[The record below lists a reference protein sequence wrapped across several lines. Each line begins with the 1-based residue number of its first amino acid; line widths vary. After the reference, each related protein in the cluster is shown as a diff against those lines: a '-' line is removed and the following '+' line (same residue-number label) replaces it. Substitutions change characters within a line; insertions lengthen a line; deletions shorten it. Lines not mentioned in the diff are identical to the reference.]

1 MVVRWRYL
9 VLALWLI
16 GALAGLVGYH
26 QLGQR
31 LTTSLAVPDSPSAK
45 ADAILIHRFGENI
58 EGAITVVVP
67 HLPTSRADRVAEARL
82 ARAIARVPSLHV
94 VEEQALGGLLLT
106 DLESRDSLNQ
116 ATTAVASLRAALVQ
130 ADLPTALVTGPAALQ
145 ADVTPILRGDLA
157 RGELLALG
165 AALVL
170 LVGVLGFSLAV
181 LLPFLVA
188 GATTAVALGVVDLL
202 AGHLLMVLY
211 VPNVVAL
218 IGLGLAIDYSLLM
231 VHRFRAEL
239 ARRSD
244 ADAIL
249 ATMDSAGR
257 TVVLSGAVVAI
268 GLATMLLVPVPL
280 VRSLGAAGLVV
291 PLVALVAALTL
302 QPALLSVVGRR
313 GVATHGPRGLLEP
326 RDPSSGVF
334 ARLAR
339 SVVAH
344 PRTVLASALL
354 GLGVIAGASAG
365 LSLTPGSLTA
375 IPPSM
380 PSARAIAL
388 VDRTV
393 GPGILTPLEVLIDT
407 GRAHGASAP
416 NEVAARVALETT
428 LLHTPGVEVVAADS
442 TWPFVDHGDRYA
454 RILVVSQGELG
465 SPVTQRLV
473 HVVRAAAATARFPR
487 GTSLVVG
494 GAPAQGVDFLTAIYG
509 VFPWLVL
516 AALLLAFLALARAVR
531 SVLAALIA
539 ICLDLVSVAVAYGVL
554 VWLFRLGLGAD
565 LFGTYRVSQVEGWV
579 PVFIFAVLSGLSM
592 DYEVFI
598 LARIREAHD
607 LGLANRAAIVEGLAT
622 TGGVVTSA
630 AVIMVAALA
639 GFIAGHVA
647 GLQELG
653 AGLAIGV
660 LVDATVVR
668 SLLLPSLLALA
679 GEHLWRDN
687 VSLSVNFVPD
697 GGCAEPR

>member
-1 MVVRWRYL
+1 MLARWTRSVVRWRYL
-9 VLALWLI
+9 ILALWLV
-16 GALAGLVGYH
+16 GALAGLAGYH
-26 QLGQR
+26 QLGSR
-31 LTTSLAVPDSPSAK
+31 LTTSLAVPGSASARADS
-45 ADAILIHRFGENI
+45 ILINRFGENI

-67 HLPTSRADRVAEARL
+67 HLPTARADRVAEARL

-116 ATTAVASLRAALVQ
+116 ATGAVASLRAALVQ

-170 LVGVLGFSLAV
+170 LIGVLGFSLAV
-181 LLPFLVA
+181 LIPFLVA
-188 GATTAVALGVVDLL
+188 GATVAVALGVVDLL
-202 AGHLLMVLY
+202 AGNILMVLY

-239 ARRSD
+239 ARSTDAD
-244 ADAIL
+244 ADAIVT
-249 ATMDSAGR
+249 TMASAGR
-257 TVVLSGAVVAI
+257 TVVLSGGVVAI
-268 GLATMLLVPVPL
+268 GLATMLVVPVPL

-302 QPALLSVVGRR
+302 QPALLNVVGRR

-326 RDPSSGVF
+326 RDPGNGTF

-339 SVVAH
+339 RVVAH

-354 GLGVIAGASAG
+354 GLGIIAGASAG

-407 GRAHGASAP
+407 GRADGARAA

-428 LLHTPGVEVVAADS
+428 LLRTPGVEVVAADS
-442 TWPFVDHGDRYA
+442 IWPFVDHTDRYA

-473 HVVRAAAATARFPR
+473 HVVRAEAAAARFPR
-487 GTSLVVG
+487 GTTLVVG

-516 AALLLAFLALARAVR
+516 AALLLAFLALAKAVR

-539 ICLDLVSVAVAYGVL
+539 IVLDLVSVAVAYGVL
-554 VWLFRLGLGAD
+554 VWLFRLGLGNN

-579 PVFIFAVLSGLSM
+579 PVFIFAVLFGLSM

-607 LGLANRAAIVEGLAT
+607 HGLANRAAIVEGLAT

-639 GFIAGHVA
+639 GFVTGHVA

-679 GEHLWRDN
+679 GDRLWRRD
-687 VSLSVNFVPD
+687 
-697 GGCAEPR
+697 

>member
-1 MVVRWRYL
+1 MLAHWTRSVVRWRYL
-9 VLALWLI
+9 VLALWLV
-16 GALAGLVGYH
+16 GALAGLLGYH

-31 LTTSLAVPDSPSAK
+31 LTTSLAVPGSASARADS
-45 ADAILIHRFGENI
+45 ILINRFGENI

-82 ARAIARVPSLHV
+82 ARAIASVPTLHV

-116 ATTAVASLRAALVQ
+116 ATTAVASLRAALQRV
-130 ADLPTALVTGPAALQ
+130 DLPTALVTGPAALQ
-145 ADVTPILRGDLA
+145 ADVTPILRSDLA

-170 LVGVLGFSLAV
+170 LIGVLGFSLAV
-181 LLPFLVA
+181 LIPFLVA
-188 GATTAVALGVVDLL
+188 GATVAVALGVVDLL
-202 AGHLLMVLY
+202 AGHILMVLY

-231 VHRFRAEL
+231 VHRFRTEL

-244 ADAIL
+244 ADAIV
-249 ATMDSAGR
+249 ATMGSAGR
-257 TVVLSGAVVAI
+257 TVVISGGIVAI
-268 GLATMLLVPVPL
+268 GLATMLVVPVPL

-302 QPALLSVVGRR
+302 QPALLSVAGRR

-326 RDPSSGVF
+326 RDPGNGAF

-339 SVVAH
+339 RVVAH
-344 PRTVLASALL
+344 PRAVLASALL

-388 VDRTV
+388 VDRSV

-407 GRAHGASAP
+407 GRAHGASAA

-428 LLHTPGVEVVAADS
+428 LLRTPGVEVVAADS
-442 TWPFVDHGDRYA
+442 VWPFVDHRDRYA

-473 HVVRAAAATARFPR
+473 HVVRAAAAAARFPR
-487 GTSLVVG
+487 GTTLVVG

-539 ICLDLVSVAVAYGVL
+539 IGLDLVSVAVAYGVL

-565 LFGTYRVSQVEGWV
+565 LFGTYRVTQIEGWV
-579 PVFIFAVLSGLSM
+579 PVFIFAVLFGLSM

-607 LGLANRAAIVEGLAT
+607 LGLANHAAIVEGLAT

-630 AVIMVAALA
+630 AVIMVGALA
-639 GFIAGHVA
+639 GFVTGHVA

-668 SLLLPSLLALA
+668 SLLLPSLLALGGDRLWL
-679 GEHLWRDN
+679 GER
-687 VSLSVNFVPD
+687 
-697 GGCAEPR
+697 PRHR

>member
-16 GALAGLVGYH
+16 GALVGLVGYH

-67 HLPTSRADRVAEARL
+67 HLPTSHADRVAEARL

-239 ARRSD
+239 ARSSD

-249 ATMDSAGR
+249 ATMGSAGR

-339 SVVAH
+339 TVVAH

-428 LLHTPGVEVVAADS
+428 LLRTPGVEVVAADS

-473 HVVRAAAATARFPR
+473 HVVRAAAATTRFPR

-554 VWLFRLGLGAD
+554 VWFFRLGLGAD

-579 PVFIFAVLSGLSM
+579 PVFIFAVLFGLSM

-607 LGLANRAAIVEGLAT
+607 LGFANRAAIVEGLAT

-668 SLLLPSLLALA
+668 SLLLPSLLAIA
-679 GEHLWRDN
+679 GDHLWRD
-687 VSLSVNFVPD
+687 
-697 GGCAEPR
+697 EPARHE

>member
-1 MVVRWRYL
+1 MLARWTRSVVRWRYL
-9 VLALWLI
+9 VLALWLV
-16 GALAGLVGYH
+16 GAFAGLAGYH
-26 QLGQR
+26 QLGSR
-31 LTTSLAVPDSPSAK
+31 LTTSLAVPGSASARADS
-45 ADAILIHRFGENI
+45 ILINRFGENI

-67 HLPTSRADRVAEARL
+67 HLPTARADRVAEARL

-116 ATTAVASLRAALVQ
+116 ATGAVASLRAALVQ

-170 LVGVLGFSLAV
+170 LIGVLGFSLAV
-181 LLPFLVA
+181 LIPFLVA
-188 GATTAVALGVVDLL
+188 GATVAVALGVVDLL
-202 AGHLLMVLY
+202 AGNILMVLY

-239 ARRSD
+239 ARSSD
-244 ADAIL
+244 ADAIVT
-249 ATMDSAGR
+249 TMASAGR
-257 TVVLSGAVVAI
+257 TVVLSGGVVAI
-268 GLATMLLVPVPL
+268 GLATMLVVPVPL

-326 RDPSSGVF
+326 RDPGNGTF

-339 SVVAH
+339 TVVAH

-354 GLGVIAGASAG
+354 GLGIIAGASAG

-388 VDRTV
+388 VDHTV

-407 GRAHGASAP
+407 GRAGGARAA
-416 NEVAARVALETT
+416 NEVTARVALEST
-428 LLHTPGVEVVAADS
+428 LLRTPGVEVVAADS
-442 TWPFVDHGDRYA
+442 VWPFVDHTDRYA

-473 HVVRAAAATARFPR
+473 HVVRAEAAAARFPR
-487 GTSLVVG
+487 GTTLVVG

-516 AALLLAFLALARAVR
+516 AALLLAFLALAKAVQ

-539 ICLDLVSVAVAYGVL
+539 IVLDLVSVAVAYGVL

-579 PVFIFAVLSGLSM
+579 PVFIFAVLFGLSM

-607 LGLANRAAIVEGLAT
+607 HGLANDAAIVEGLAT

-639 GFIAGHVA
+639 GFVTGHVA

-668 SLLLPSLLALA
+668 SLLLPSLLALS
-679 GEHLWRDN
+679 GDQLWRRD
-687 VSLSVNFVPD
+687 
-697 GGCAEPR
+697 

>member
-1 MVVRWRYL
+1 MLATWTRAVVRWRYL
-9 VLALWLI
+9 VLGAWLLAAL
-16 GALAGLVGYH
+16 GGLAGYH

-31 LTTSLAVPDSPSAK
+31 LTTSLAVPHSASAR
-45 ADAILIHRFGENI
+45 ADAILITHFGENI

-67 HLPTSRADRVAEARL
+67 HLATTHADQVAKARL

-106 DLESRDSLNQ
+106 DLESRDALNQ
-116 ATTAVASLRAALVQ
+116 ATGEVTALRAAL
-130 ADLPTALVTGPAALQ
+130 AGASLANALVTGPAALQ
-145 ADVTPILRGDLA
+145 ADVTPILRGDLV

-170 LVGVLGFSLAV
+170 LLGVLGSSLAV

-188 GATTAVALGVVDLL
+188 GATTAVALGIVDLL

-218 IGLGLAIDYSLLM
+218 VGLGLAIDYSLLI

-239 ARRSD
+239 ARGEVEE
-244 ADAIL
+244 AIV
-249 ATMDSAGR
+249 ATMATAGR
-257 TVVLSGAVVAI
+257 TVVISGAVVAI

-291 PLVALVAALTL
+291 PAVALAAALTL
-302 QPALLSVVGRR
+302 QPALLALAGRR
-313 GVATHGPRGLLEP
+313 GVTTVGPRGLLEP
-326 RDPSSGVF
+326 RDPANSAF

-339 SVVAH
+339 GVVAH
-344 PRTVLASALL
+344 PVRVLVGALV
-354 GLGVIAGASAG
+354 GLGVIAGASSG
-365 LSLTPGSLTA
+365 LSLTPGSLSA

-388 VDRTV
+388 VNQTV
-393 GPGILTPLEVLIDT
+393 GPGILTPIEVLIDT
-407 GRAHGASAP
+407 GRAHGASRP
-416 NEVAARVALETT
+416 GQVAARLSLEES

-442 TWPFVDHGDRYA
+442 TWPFVDHSGRYA

-465 SPVTQRLV
+465 SPVSQRLV
-473 HVVRAAAATARFPR
+473 RAVRAEAAAARFPT
-487 GTSLVVG
+487 GTALVVG
-494 GAPAQGVDFLTAIYG
+494 GAPAQGVDFLHAIYV

-516 AALLLAFLALARAVR
+516 GALLLAFLALARAVR
-531 SVLAALIA
+531 SVFAALIA
-539 ICLDLVSVAVAYGVL
+539 IVLDLVSVGVAYGVL

-565 LFGTYRVSQVEGWV
+565 LFGTYRVAQIEGWV
-579 PVFIFAVLSGLSM
+579 PVFIFAVLFGLSM

-607 LGLANRAAIVEGLAT
+607 LGLSTEAAIVEGLAR

-630 AVIMVAALA
+630 AVIMVGALA
-639 GFIAGHVA
+639 GFVTGHVA

-679 GEHLWRDN
+679 GDRLWRDGRRN
-687 VSLSVNFVPD
+687 
-697 GGCAEPR
+697 A

>member
-1 MVVRWRYL
+1 MLARWTRSVVRWRYL
-9 VLALWLI
+9 VLALWLV
-16 GALAGLVGYH
+16 GAFAGLAGYH
-26 QLGQR
+26 QLGSR
-31 LTTSLAVPDSPSAK
+31 LTTSLAVPGSASARADS
-45 ADAILIHRFGENI
+45 ILINRFGENI

-67 HLPTSRADRVAEARL
+67 HLPTARADRVAEARL

-116 ATTAVASLRAALVQ
+116 ATGAVASLRAALVQ

-170 LVGVLGFSLAV
+170 LIGVLGVSLAV

-188 GATTAVALGVVDLL
+188 GATVAVALGVVDLL
-202 AGHLLMVLY
+202 AGNILMVLY

-218 IGLGLAIDYSLLM
+218 IGLGLGLDYSLLM

-239 ARRSD
+239 TRSSD
-244 ADAIL
+244 ADAIVT
-249 ATMDSAGR
+249 TMASAGR
-257 TVVLSGAVVAI
+257 TVVLSGGVVAI
-268 GLATMLLVPVPL
+268 GLATMLVVPVPL

-326 RDPSSGVF
+326 RDPGNGAF

-354 GLGVIAGASAG
+354 GLGIIAGASAG

-380 PSARAIAL
+380 PSTRAIAL
-388 VDRTV
+388 VDRTI

-407 GRAHGASAP
+407 GRADGARAA

-428 LLHTPGVEVVAADS
+428 LLRTPGVEVVAADS
-442 TWPFVDHGDRYA
+442 IWPFVDHTDRYA

-473 HVVRAAAATARFPR
+473 HVVRAEAAAARFPR
-487 GTSLVVG
+487 GTTLVVG

-539 ICLDLVSVAVAYGVL
+539 IVLDLVSIAVAYGVL

-579 PVFIFAVLSGLSM
+579 PVFIFAVLFGLSM

-607 LGLANRAAIVEGLAT
+607 LGLDNHAAIVEGLAT

-639 GFIAGHVA
+639 GFVTGHVA

-660 LVDATVVR
+660 LADATVVR
-668 SLLLPSLLALA
+668 SLLLPSLLALS
-679 GEHLWRDN
+679 GDRLWRRD
-687 VSLSVNFVPD
+687 
-697 GGCAEPR
+697 

>member
-1 MVVRWRYL
+1 MLARWTRSVVRWRYL
-9 VLALWLI
+9 VLALWLV
-16 GALAGLVGYH
+16 GALAGLAGYH
-26 QLGQR
+26 QLGSR
-31 LTTSLAVPDSPSAK
+31 LTTSLAVPGSASARADS
-45 ADAILIHRFGENI
+45 ILINRFGENI

-67 HLPTSRADRVAEARL
+67 HLPTARADRVAEARL

-116 ATTAVASLRAALVQ
+116 ATGAVASLRAALVQ

-170 LVGVLGFSLAV
+170 LIGVLGVSLAV

-188 GATTAVALGVVDLL
+188 GATVAVALGVVDLL
-202 AGHLLMVLY
+202 AGNILMVLY

-239 ARRSD
+239 ARSSD
-244 ADAIL
+244 ADAIVT
-249 ATMDSAGR
+249 TMASAGR
-257 TVVLSGAVVAI
+257 TVVLSGGVVAI
-268 GLATMLLVPVPL
+268 GLATMLVVPVPL

-326 RDPSSGVF
+326 RDPGNGTF

-339 SVVAH
+339 TVVAH

-354 GLGVIAGASAG
+354 GLGIIAGASAG

-407 GRAHGASAP
+407 GRADGARAA

-428 LLHTPGVEVVAADS
+428 LLRTPGVEVVAADS
-442 TWPFVDHGDRYA
+442 IWPFVDHTDRYA

-473 HVVRAAAATARFPR
+473 HVVRAEAAAARFPR
-487 GTSLVVG
+487 GTTLVVG

-516 AALLLAFLALARAVR
+516 AALLLAFLALAKAVR

-539 ICLDLVSVAVAYGVL
+539 IVLDLVSVAVAYGVL

-579 PVFIFAVLSGLSM
+579 PVFIFAVLFGLSM

-607 LGLANRAAIVEGLAT
+607 HGLANDAAIVEGLAT

-639 GFIAGHVA
+639 GFVTGHVA

-679 GEHLWRDN
+679 GDRLWRRD
-687 VSLSVNFVPD
+687 
-697 GGCAEPR
+697 